1 MAVPVWPAGVPSA
14 PQRASL
20 QISRAFNAPVSTEM
34 EGGNTR
40 ERPRGTLQYR
50 LMSFDIR
57 MTPAKFALFDAFVS
71 DDLARGTKRFDMP
84 IWDGAALSTKTVKL
98 SGETRFTTRQQGR
111 AVMVALTLEVE
122 L

>member
-1 MAVPVWPAGVPSA
+1 MLAIAHDKMGELAADMVRVAA
-14 PQRASL
+14 
-20 QISRAFNAPVSTEM
+20 
-34 EGGNTR
+34 
-40 ERPRGTLQYR
+40 
-50 LMSFDIR
+50 
-57 MTPAKFALFDAFVS
+57 DAFVS

-98 SGETRFTTRQQGR
+98 SGENRFTTRQQGR